1 MKEVKMHKQT
11 AVEWLVDYV
20 HSDEYQ
26 NAFGQ
31 TYISIAIVEQ
41 ALDIEK
47 LQIIKAYRD
56 GRTDQ
61 QSGIDKWKNR
71 SSSSYYN
78 ETYGS
83 NPKTSDN

>member
-1 MKEVKMHKQT
+1 MKEVKMPKQT
-11 AVEWLVDYV
+11 AIEWLIEYV
-20 HSDEYQ
+20 HSDLYQ
-26 NAFGQ
+26 KSFGQ
-31 TYISIAIVEQ
+31 TYISVELVQQ

-61 QSGIDKWKNR
+61 QSDIDKWKNR

-78 ETYGS
+78 ETYKGGQE
-83 NPKTSDN
+83 

>member
-1 MKEVKMHKQT
+1 MSKET
-11 AVEWLVDYV
+11 AVQWLIDYV
-20 HSDEYQ
+20 NSDLYQ
-26 NAFGQ
+26 KSFGQ
-31 TYISIAIVEQ
+31 TYISVELVQQ

-78 ETYGS
+78 ETYKGGQ
-83 NPKTSDN
+83 DE